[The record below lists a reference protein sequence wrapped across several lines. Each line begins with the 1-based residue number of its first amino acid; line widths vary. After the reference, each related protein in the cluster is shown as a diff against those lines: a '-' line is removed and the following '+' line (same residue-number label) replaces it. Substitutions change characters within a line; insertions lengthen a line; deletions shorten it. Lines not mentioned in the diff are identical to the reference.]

1 MPTLAE
7 LAGYGDDP
15 STTGGGLLGLLTSF
29 IDNRKRG
36 LLNNVQGGP
45 GLLGTRINESARD
58 FNREERSWMGAERSV
73 IPELRDMAGQR
84 TLNQAL
90 NMGGLLGL
98 HTVYHGSPH
107 KFDKFDASKIG
118 TGEGAQAY
126 GHGLYFA
133 ESPEV
138 AGSYRAALSG
148 DELLVGGKSVG
159 HSGVSLK
166 TPEGMAAG
174 LMDQYGSVDAARSA
188 VNKFVDQLYWP
199 KSRAES
205 VLGVLDDVAKKGVT
219 KRQGGALYK
228 ADLPDEWLP
237 KMLDWDKPLSQQPAP
252 IRRAV
257 LTDARQDQAAY
268 LKALSPEG
276 RRTAAKM
283 LRDPE
288 NLTNG
293 KHDADW
299 KALYRSDPNIDHNA
313 IHDIHSAMNRVG
325 SGRDI
330 ESFFGG
336 GPRAAEQLKAL
347 GVPGVKY
354 KDGGSRGTEGGTH
367 NYVVFP
373 GMEKYLKILGIE

>member
-45 GLLGTRINESARD
+45 GLLGARINESARD

-90 NMGGLLGL
+90 NMGGLLAA

-126 GHGLYFA
+126 GHGIYVA
-133 ESPEV
+133 ENP
-138 AGSYRAALSG
+138 A
-148 DELLVGGKSVG
+148 
-159 HSGVSLK
+159 
-166 TPEGMAAG
+166 
-174 LMDQYGSVDAARSA
+174 
-188 VNKFVDQLYWP
+188 
-199 KSRAES
+199 
-205 VLGVLDDVAKKGVT
+205 VAKEYAAMRDSTFRVKWDGGEPINNWGNWFDNTERNLISGAKVVGWDKMVAQTKDPVAKAKAVELSKHVDFAPPVT
-219 KRQGGALYK
+219 SGNLYK

-237 KMLDWDKPLSQQPAP
+237 KMLDWDKPLSQQPALA
-252 IRRAV
+252 RA
-257 LTDARQDQAAY
+257 LEDAQWKQMEDAAR
-268 LKALSPEG
+268 KAGMDVFEYEKSIMGSRHYPPTPTGTGEEFVKRLASYMGGHAKASQHLS
-276 RRTAAKM
+276 A
-283 LRDPE
+283 
-288 NLTNG
+288 
-293 KHDADW
+293 H
-299 KALYRSDPNIDHNA
+299 
-313 IHDIHSAMNRVG
+313 
-325 SGRDI
+325 
-330 ESFFGG
+330 
-336 GPRAAEQLKAL
+336 
-347 GVPGVKY
+347 GVPGIRY

>member
-133 ESPEV
+133 ENPAV
-138 AGSYRAALSG
+138 AKQYSRMAGVEMRDKAGNAVPIDEGVQWVAKDLDEAGGNFTKVRAALK
-148 DELLVGGKSVG
+148 EHGKTWPWPAEMGQAALDKWERAGAKPASKG
-159 HSGVSLK
+159 K
-166 TPEGMAAG
+166 T
-174 LMDQYGSVDAARSA
+174 
-188 VNKFVDQLYWP
+188 
-199 KSRAES
+199 
-205 VLGVLDDVAKKGVT
+205 
-219 KRQGGALYK
+219 YK

-237 KMLDWDKPLSQQPAP
+237 KMLDWDKPLSQQPANV
-252 IRRAV
+252 RSALEQLGEKLGDSKLRKGSTA
-257 LTDARQDQAAY
+257 LGLLESRLGGRDKASAA
-268 LKALSPEG
+268 
-276 RRTAAKM
+276 
-283 LRDPE
+283 LRD
-288 NLTNG
+288 
-293 KHDADW
+293 A
-299 KALYRSDPNIDHNA
+299 
-313 IHDIHSAMNRVG
+313 
-325 SGRDI
+325 
-330 ESFFGG
+330 
-336 GPRAAEQLKAL
+336 

-354 KDGGSRGTEGGTH
+354 QDGGSRGTEGGTH

>member
-45 GLLGTRINESARD
+45 GLLGARINESARD

-237 KMLDWDKPLSQQPAP
+237 KMLDWDKPLSQQPDAVRKALQAD
-252 IRRAV
+252 RRAK
-257 LTDARQDQAAY
+257 D
-268 LKALSPEG
+268 S
-276 RRTAAKM
+276 
-283 LRDPE
+283 
-288 NLTNG
+288 
-293 KHDADW
+293 
-299 KALYRSDPNIDHNA
+299 LYGSGAEYYRG
-313 IHDIHSAMNRVG
+313 VG
-325 SGRDI
+325 S
-330 ESFFGG
+330 
-336 GPRAAEQLKAL
+336 RAAQDAPPHISPDKADDMGQVSAAEYLRSL
-347 GVPGVKY
+347 GIPGIKY